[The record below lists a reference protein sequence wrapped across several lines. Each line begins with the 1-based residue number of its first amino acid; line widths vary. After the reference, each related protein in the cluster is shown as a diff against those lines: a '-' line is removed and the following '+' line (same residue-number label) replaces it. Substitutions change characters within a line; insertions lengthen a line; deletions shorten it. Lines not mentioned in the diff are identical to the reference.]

1 MTDTEIID
9 LYLERDQ
16 MAIRQTSDKYGVRLR
31 KIAVGIT
38 RDAFSAEEC
47 ENDTYMKTWE
57 AIPPNEPR
65 DYFFVFLARITRHLS
80 LDVCKERNRLKRKA
94 DLSEFTKELEECVP
108 GADDTAGEVEAK
120 LLGEIITRWLST
132 QKEEHRNIFLRRYW
146 YMDSIEDIT
155 SRFGFGES
163 KVKSILFRSRK
174 SLQEYLG
181 KEGYEV

>member
-94 DLSEFTKELEECVP
+94 DTDFFTERQWP
-108 GADDTAGEVEAK
+108 
-120 LLGEIITRWLST
+120 
-132 QKEEHRNIFLRRYW
+132 
-146 YMDSIEDIT
+146 
-155 SRFGFGES
+155 
-163 KVKSILFRSRK
+163 
-174 SLQEYLG
+174 
-181 KEGYEV
+181 